1 MSFGGNKMKNYHWAT
16 LGCGVIAN
24 ELAQAMQQ
32 NGQNL
37 YSVANRTH
45 SKAVEFA
52 QKYGIKKVYDQ
63 IEDVFS
69 DPEVDIIYIS
79 TPHNTHIKYLRQA
92 LKAGKH
98 VLCEKA
104 ITLNSAELAEA
115 KQLAQ
120 ENHVVLAEAM
130 TIYHMP
136 IYQELSQIIS
146 SGRLG
151 ALKMLQLNFGSY
163 KDYDMTNRFFN
174 PNLAGGALLDIGV
187 YALSLVRWFMQEKP
201 TQIMSQVKLAPSG
214 VDEQAGILLQNDV
227 GEMATVALTLH
238 AKQPKRAT
246 IAFDKGY
253 IEIFDYP
260 RGSKA
265 TITYTADGAVEVI
278 EAGSLAQALRYE
290 VNDMQ
295 KALAGEPEVMHFDY
309 TWDVMEMMTAIR
321 KQWGLLYPEE
331 R

>member
-1 MSFGGNKMKNYHWAT
+1 MKNYHWAT

-104 ITLNSAELAEA
+104 ITLNSAELAR
-115 KQLAQ
+115 KK
-120 ENHVVLAEAM
+120 
-130 TIYHMP
+130 
-136 IYQELSQIIS
+136 S
-146 SGRLG
+146 
-151 ALKMLQLNFGSY
+151 
-163 KDYDMTNRFFN
+163 
-174 PNLAGGALLDIGV
+174 
-187 YALSLVRWFMQEKP
+187 
-201 TQIMSQVKLAPSG
+201 
-214 VDEQAGILLQNDV
+214 
-227 GEMATVALTLH
+227 
-238 AKQPKRAT
+238 
-246 IAFDKGY
+246 
-253 IEIFDYP
+253 
-260 RGSKA
+260 
-265 TITYTADGAVEVI
+265 
-278 EAGSLAQALRYE
+278 
-290 VNDMQ
+290 
-295 KALAGEPEVMHFDY
+295 
-309 TWDVMEMMTAIR
+309 IR
-321 KQWGLLYPEE
+321 K
-331 R
+331 RSMR

>member
-1 MSFGGNKMKNYHWAT
+1 MKNYHWAT

-104 ITLNSAELAEA
+104 ITLNSAELVEA

>member
-1 MSFGGNKMKNYHWAT
+1 MKNYHWAT

-265 TITYTADGAVEVI
+265 TITYIADGAVEVI

>member
-1 MSFGGNKMKNYHWAT
+1 MKNYHWAT

-295 KALAGEPEVMHFDY
+295 KSLAGEPEVMHFDY

>member
-1 MSFGGNKMKNYHWAT
+1 MKNYHWAT